1 MQHTIAA
8 AVQAC
13 HVEVTTLIVPGKND
27 ASEDMECEAAWLAE
41 LSAELPL
48 HISRFFPRYEAG
60 DIPATPEE
68 TIERLCRIAR
78 RRLKYV
84 YAGN

>member
-27 ASEDMECEAAWLAE
+27 ASEDMECEAAWLAW
-41 LSAELPL
+41 LSAELPI
-48 HISRFFPRYEAG
+48 HISRFFPCYEAG
-60 DIPATPEE
+60 DIPARGEMKCE
-68 TIERLCRIAR
+68 
-78 RRLKYV
+78 
-84 YAGN
+84 N